1 MHDFWPL
8 IFWILMALWA
18 IFGVI
23 PGWPATGTAGGWRP
37 FANNVLLWVLLAI
50 LGAYAIGA
58 PGLPGR

>member
-8 IFWILMALWA
+8 LFWLLMALA
-18 IFGVI
+18 LIG
-23 PGWPATGTAGGWRP
+23 GLLNWPATGTPNGWRP
-37 FANNVLLWVLLAI
+37 VSYSLLLWVLLAI